1 MWTLLTVWSPSG
13 NIYCFL
19 GSPWAAV
26 PSGVPAPPLTLMFP
40 LLFLIPFSSPLSLC
54 YLVTEAPPDGLSLC
68 PAVGLVEPAG
78 VCLLQGSFSS
88 LHSDSPSANN
98 LLWPLN
104 TTLQLGKWGKCLS
117 VLTSKLWK
125 MDSFAHCTVTIQD
138 FFMINRRGVFFATGN
153 YV

>member
-1 MWTLLTVWSPSG
+1 MWTLLTVCSPSG

-54 YLVTEAPPDGLSLC
+54 YLITEAAPDGLSLC

-88 LHSDSPSANN
+88 LHSDSP
-98 LLWPLN
+98 
-104 TTLQLGKWGKCLS
+104 LQSCLYQQLA
-117 VLTSKLWK
+117 VATQHN
-125 MDSFAHCTVTIQD
+125 FAVRKVRQ
-138 FFMINRRGVFFATGN
+138 MFACSDQ
-153 YV
+153 